1 MTHAIGRYALV
12 MAATVSAAAW
22 LLTLLLGGSGGAAGA
37 IVISAVV
44 AAVVQVGAFALTR
57 SLLPS
62 NMVAAWGAGALLRFV
77 ALVVYALVAVKVVGL
92 PPVPALVSL
101 FVFFFLSML
110 LEPLFLR
117 R

>member
-1 MTHAIGRYALV
+1 MTHSVGRYALV
-12 MAATVSAAAW
+12 MAATVAAAAW
-22 LLTLLLGGSGGAAGA
+22 LLTLVLGGSGAGGA

-44 AAVVQVGAFALTR
+44 AAVVQLGAFTLTR
-57 SLLPS
+57 SLLPT
-62 NMVAAWGAGALLRFV
+62 NMVAAWGAGALLRFL
-77 ALVVYALVAVKVVGL
+77 ALVSYALIAIKVVGL
-92 PPVPALVSL
+92 PPLPALLSL

>member
-1 MTHAIGRYALV
+1 
-12 MAATVSAAAW
+12 
-22 LLTLLLGGSGGAAGA
+22 
-37 IVISAVV
+37 
-44 AAVVQVGAFALTR
+44 
-57 SLLPS
+57 
-62 NMVAAWGAGALLRFV
+62 MVAAWGAGALLRFV

-92 PPVPALVSL
+92 PSLPALLSL

>member
-1 MTHAIGRYALV
+1 MTHAVGRYGIV
-12 MAATVSAAAW
+12 MAGAVAAAAW
-22 LLTLLLGGSGGAAGA
+22 LLTLVLGGSGAADA

-44 AAVVQVGAFALTR
+44 AAVVQLGAFTLTR
-57 SLLPS
+57 ALLPS
-62 NMVAAWGAGALLRFV
+62 NMAAAWGAGALLRFV
-77 ALVVYALVAVKVVGL
+77 ALVVYGLVAVKVVGL